1 MKQWTELNIIKCGQ
15 ERTKMRINSIIFD
28 DTANAPGYS
37 TSVYLQG
44 CPHHCVGCFNPETWD
59 PDGGRDFTYQD
70 IEDILNSLYKNG
82 IKRNL
87 CILGGEPLASYNLFL
102 TNMIITEVKNK
113 YPDVP
118 VIVGGIY
125 ASLMPQ
131 HCKEYTGCEDVIFGT
146 IDEAEKLIPAYDLVD
161 VNYQILHTTRGCIR
175 KCGFCGTYIIEPEW
189 KCKKSIKDEVI
200 KKRLIFY
207 DNNLLNLLLF

>member
-1 MKQWTELNIIKCGQ
+1 
-15 ERTKMRINSIIFD
+15 MRINSIIFD

-113 YPDVP
+113 YPDVKIYLWTHDLLEDLQKSSNTRIQSILSSIDYLIDGP
-118 VIVGGIY
+118 YEQDKRDLTLFMRGSSNQRVIDMK
-125 ASLMPQ
+125 AL
-131 HCKEYTGCEDVIFGT
+131 E
-146 IDEAEKLIPAYDLVD
+146 
-161 VNYQILHTTRGCIR
+161 N
-175 KCGFCGTYIIEPEW
+175 
-189 KCKKSIKDEVI
+189 CKKIGYNI
-200 KKRLIFY
+200 YKRKEIVS
-207 DNNLLNLLLF
+207 NG